1 MAEGQIRFEFRL
13 FRKKI
18 NYLLNKLKCDVE
30 FDLINMAEAI
40 GVDELLDRLGGLYG
54 TGKFLKKKEA
64 FHRIALSKH
73 RQPVRT
79 AMRRIIEDTRRGN
92 LMIALENFDGDRSR
106 IMRCFNDLGMSPITI
121 PESWIVEEFEN
132 PITYI
137 ETRNVN
143 ERDLV

>member
-1 MAEGQIRFEFRL
+1 MGIL
-13 FRKKI
+13 SS
-18 NYLLNKLKCDVE
+18 YVTTLNLTSAVS
-30 FDLINMAEAI
+30 
-40 GVDELLDRLGGLYG
+40 V
-54 TGKFLKKKEA
+54 
-64 FHRIALSKH
+64 
-73 RQPVRT
+73 
-79 AMRRIIEDTRRGN
+79 IEDTRRGN